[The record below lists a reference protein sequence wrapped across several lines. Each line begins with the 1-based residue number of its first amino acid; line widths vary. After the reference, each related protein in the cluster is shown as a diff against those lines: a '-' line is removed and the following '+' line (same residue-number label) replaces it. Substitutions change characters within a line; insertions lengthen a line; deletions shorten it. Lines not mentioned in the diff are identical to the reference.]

1 MPGRLPVGLSRRKYA
16 VLLVLLLVVLAME
29 TFNVRT
35 GAEQLR
41 SDVLRAV
48 LTVAIWIIV
57 FKRPRER
64 AATAAVLLASLLVN
78 WGRYFTVAN
87 LDHALSLADQVLL
100 SVFLWSAVWVI
111 LRDLFRAP
119 VAGAENVFGAI
130 CGYLIAGH
138 AWAHANALA
147 YLLTPSAYSIN
158 PELAVLLPDWHG
170 RLALFTYYA
179 FAQVMT
185 IGYSDVTPVRAPA
198 TTLSLFATL
207 FGVFYTAVVVSQF
220 VGLAQ
225 KPKPETPAGE

>member
-1 MPGRLPVGLSRRKYA
+1 MPRKLPVGLSRRKYA
-16 VLLVLLLVVLAME
+16 ILLALLLVVLAIE
-29 TFNVRT
+29 TFSVRS

-41 SDVLRAV
+41 SDVMRAV

-87 LDHALSLADQVLL
+87 FDHALSLADEVLL
-100 SVFLWSAVWVI
+100 SLFLWSAVWVI

-130 CGYLIAGH
+130 CGFLIAGH

-147 YLLTPSAYSIN
+147 YLLMPSAYSIN
-158 PELAVLLPDWHG
+158 PELAMLLPDWHG

-198 TTLSLFATL
+198 TTLSLFSAL
-207 FGVFYTAVVVSQF
+207 FGVFYTAVIVSQF

-225 KPKPETPAGE
+225 KPKRETPAGE

>member
-179 FAQVMT
+179 FA
-185 IGYSDVTPVRAPA
+185 
-198 TTLSLFATL
+198 
-207 FGVFYTAVVVSQF
+207 
-220 VGLAQ
+220 
-225 KPKPETPAGE
+225 